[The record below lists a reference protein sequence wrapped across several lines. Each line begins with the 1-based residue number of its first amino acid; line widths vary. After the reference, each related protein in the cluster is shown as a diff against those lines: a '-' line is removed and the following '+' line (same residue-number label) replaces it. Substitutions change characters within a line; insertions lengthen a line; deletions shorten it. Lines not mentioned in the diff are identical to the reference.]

1 MIDLE
6 NDPQWAS
13 NLQPTENLKNQIFI
27 LHIFK
32 VINLYRKNRQKQ
44 IFMRQ
49 WEGRCSLPCKEEQIK
64 LTSQGVSQ
72 TQAYQ
77 AWVHCVSVDNGEQR
91 SKDNQKTK
99 RQKMY
104 SKSLENLEFEICTWL
119 SLQVYKKAKNWRQLQ
134 GNCKLDEPQFSAHS
148 PK

>member
-1 MIDLE
+1 
-6 NDPQWAS
+6 
-13 NLQPTENLKNQIFI
+13 
-27 LHIFK
+27 
-32 VINLYRKNRQKQ
+32 
-44 IFMRQ
+44 MRQ

-99 RQKMY
+99 RQKNVLQIIRKFRVWNMY
-104 SKSLENLEFEICTWL
+104 LAKPS
-119 SLQVYKKAKNWRQLQ
+119 SLQKSQELEATS
-134 GNCKLDEPQFSAHS
+134 G
-148 PK
+148 